1 MGLTRSQSFD
11 FELQSQ
17 RYKNALAYSIDGV
30 VVVISKVEGLAPGNK
45 GIGPENVLKAVST

>member
-30 VVVISKVEGLAPGNK
+30 VVVISKVEGLAP
-45 GIGPENVLKAVST
+45 VTT